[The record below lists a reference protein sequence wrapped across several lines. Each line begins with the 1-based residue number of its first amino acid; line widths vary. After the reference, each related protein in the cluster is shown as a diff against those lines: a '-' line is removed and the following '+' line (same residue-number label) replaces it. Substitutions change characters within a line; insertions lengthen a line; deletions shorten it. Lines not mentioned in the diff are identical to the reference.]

1 MTRALALLTPVSLAV
16 LYSLAC
22 SPPPSCF
29 DGTWPSNGA
38 TGVPADTL
46 LQIDFGQDPSEFP
59 ALPPGVTLFD
69 ETDGVPV
76 DITVT
81 ADGRTLTAE
90 PAAPLLDGH
99 TYVLTGVDR
108 SALDWSSVNRS
119 AASSGRNITG
129 VAEFTVGGAPTVL
142 AAWHVSFDTVGLVF
156 SEPMARGSFNAA
168 NLDTTVTDPS
178 TGEDFAGTAGA
189 ATWSDDDRSVEIR
202 VDWPDDARTWDE
214 ALILTLDRLDG
225 LRAARG
231 PALADPGPL
240 DLELFNPYF
249 DPRPG
254 LTGASY
260 CEGAW

>member
-1 MTRALALLTPVSLAV
+1 MTRALALLTPVTLAV

-46 LQIDFGQDPSEFP
+46 LQVVFGQDPSEFP

-69 ETDGVPV
+69 ETAGAPV

-81 ADGRTLTAE
+81 ADGRTLTAV
-90 PAAPLLDGH
+90 PAAPLIDDH
-99 TYVLTGVDR
+99 VDVLTGVDR
-108 SALDWSSVNRS
+108 GTLDWSSVS
-119 AASSGRNITG
+119 WHAASSGRHLTG
-129 VAEFTVGGAPTVL
+129 TARFTIGGAPTVL
-142 AAWHVSFDTVGLVF
+142 AAWHTDYDTVGLVF
-156 SEPMARGSFNAA
+156 SEPMDRGSFDDAD
-168 NLDTTVTDPS
+168 LDAFVTDPRS
-178 TGEDFAGTAGA
+178 GEVFVGAAAG
-189 ATWSDDDRSVEIR
+189 ATWSDDDRFVEVR
-202 VDWPDDARTWDE
+202 MDWPEEAPTVDD
-214 ALILTLDRLDG
+214 ILTLTLDSLDG

-240 DLELFNPYF
+240 DLEPFNTYF
-249 DPRPG
+249 DPRPA